1 MGIYPDKME
10 LETSNDTRV
19 TINTYVPEY
28 QRDLWKQHAELLDM
42 NLSEFVRAMV
52 QAGRRDFDI
61 GTKNNENILKVNF
74 DDKTPGVSGVKIQLL
89 NFFQND
95 ECLGWDKLVQKL
107 TVDLEDELELALT
120 QLQEENLIRY
130 NGRLGGYTLLRD

>member
-1 MGIYPDKME
+1 ME

-74 DDKTPGVSGVKIQLL
+74 DDKTPGVSGIKIQVL
-89 NFFQND
+89 NFFQKD
-95 ECLGWDKLVQKL
+95 GCLGWDHLVQKL
-107 TVDLEDELELALT
+107 TVGTEDELETALT
-120 QLQEENLIRY
+120 QLQDENLIRY
-130 NGRLGGYTLLRD
+130 SGRLGGYTLLQN

>member
-1 MGIYPDKME
+1 MRIYLDKME
-10 LETSNDTRV
+10 PETSNNTRV

-28 QRDLWKQHAELLDM
+28 QRDLWKQHAGLLDM
-42 NLSEFVRAMV
+42 NLSEFVRVMV

-74 DDKTPGVSGVKIQLL
+74 DDKTPGVSGIKIQLL
-89 NFFQND
+89 NFLQND

-107 TVDLEDELELALT
+107 TVALEDELELALT
-120 QLQEENLIRY
+120 QLQEENLIGY
-130 NGRLGGYTLLRD
+130 SGRLGGYTLLQD

>member
-1 MGIYPDKME
+1 MYHDKME
-10 LETSNDTRV
+10 PETSNNTRV

-28 QRDLWKQHAELLDM
+28 QRGLWKQHAEHLDM
-42 NLSEFVRAMV
+42 NLSEFVRLMV
-52 QAGRRDFDI
+52 QAGRRVFDI
-61 GTKNNENILKVNF
+61 GTKNNENILKANF

-95 ECLGWDKLVQKL
+95 ECLGWDQLVQKL
-107 TVDLEDELELALT
+107 TVSLEDKLEIALT

-130 NGRLGGYTLLRD
+130 SGRLGGYTLLRD